1 MSSPSRFKRKYR
13 TRLGGAVAA
22 VALVMSAAACSSDDA
37 SSDDAATN
45 TPTQSVNEPTDDA
58 GASGDDAA
66 SEGDLLGPVGFSESK
81 LTDSFQVLLARG
93 IEGNAEAAG
102 IDLLAA
108 VDANADPAKQN
119 TDISTLLS
127 RGVKGIIA
135 VPVDSTAIVP
145 AIEQANEAGVPVVTV
160 DVPANGGEVYM
171 TVHADNYYMGK
182 VACEAMGELIDGSG
196 GSILNL
202 QGDLASANGQD
213 RSDGFTDCMSEN
225 FPNVEIISRPMEW
238 SPEKCSEQAQTVLAT
253 TDVAGIYMG
262 SEIICLGAV
271 TKVLESLDKLHPAGS
286 DGHIPMVGIDGSSDG
301 LDSIRNDVLDALV
314 SQPLSDYITY
324 ALKYM
329 NDALNGVEVQEGP
342 TDHNSEIVKQGD
354 SYMDILPSPVVT
366 KSTVDDP
373 ALWGNG

>member
-1 MSSPSRFKRKYR
+1 MSSPSTFKVKYR
-13 TRLGGAVAA
+13 TRLAGTVAIL
-22 VALVMSAAACSSDDA
+22 ALVLSSAACSS
-37 SSDDAATN
+37 SKGAAES
-45 TPTQSVNEPTDDA
+45 TQSADTSTPSAGQSQDVATDETD
-58 GASGDDAA
+58 G
-66 SEGDLLGPVGFSESK
+66 GDLLGPVGFSESK

-102 IDLLAA
+102 INLLAA

-127 RGVKGIIA
+127 RGVTGIIA

-145 AIEQANEAGVPVVTV
+145 AIEQANEADVPVVTV
-160 DVPANGGEVYM
+160 DVPANGGQVYM

-182 VACEAMGELIDGSG
+182 AACEAMGDLIDGSG

-213 RSDGFTDCMSEN
+213 RSDGFTDCMAES

-262 SEIICLGAV
+262 SEIICLGVV
-271 TKVLESLDKLHPAGS
+271 TKVLESLNKLQPVGTE
-286 DGHIPMVGIDGSSDG
+286 GHIPMVGIDGSSDG

-329 NDALNGVEVQEGP
+329 NDALSGVEVKEGP
-342 TDHNSEIVKQGD
+342 TDHGSEIVKEGD
-354 SYMDILPSPVVT
+354 SYMDVLPSPIVT

-373 ALWGNG
+373 SLWGNG